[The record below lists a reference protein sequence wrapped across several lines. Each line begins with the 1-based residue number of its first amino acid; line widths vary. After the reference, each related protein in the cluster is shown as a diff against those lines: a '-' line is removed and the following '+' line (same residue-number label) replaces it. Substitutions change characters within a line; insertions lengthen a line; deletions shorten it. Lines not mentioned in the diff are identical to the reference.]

1 MSIRHTRLSVLAL
14 LLGSVAVG
22 YAAQG
27 TQPTKSGAANSSST
41 TSTSTATA
49 KVTPK
54 KPSASGVHAAVRP
67 AVHFRPRLPRKAV
80 VAHPAVVHAQ
90 MAPAPSRISEIQD
103 ALSKEG
109 AYQGE
114 PNGKWD
120 ATTVDAMKQFQND
133 HGLTPSGKIDAL
145 TLQKLGLGSQVSGL
159 GAPLPLAVPQASAA
173 DSGDQTEHP

>member
-1 MSIRHTRLSVLAL
+1 MRIRYTMLSVLAV
-14 LLGSVAVG
+14 LLGGAVTG

-27 TQPTKSGAANSSST
+27 TQLPKNGTAGSST
-41 TSTSTATA
+41 TRSTSASTAQS

-54 KPSASGVHAAVRP
+54 KRSTTSVHATKTSTSAKR
-67 AVHFRPRLPRKAV
+67 R
-80 VAHPAVVHAQ
+80 VAHTTLVHAQ
-90 MAPAPSRISEIQD
+90 IAPTPSRISEIQA

-120 ATTVDAMKQFQND
+120 AASVDAMRQFQND

-145 TLQKLGLGSQVSGL
+145 TLQKLGLGSQVSGM
-159 GAPLPLAVPQASAA
+159 GAPLPLALPQASAA
-173 DSGDQTEHP
+173 DGGAQTERP